1 MSHPGPSAAVI
12 VLSEDERA
20 ELVRRAGGPGG
31 WPPDGVVR
39 DMRYGGPPGHPVL
52 RPAVPRR
59 LQRPGQR
66 VEDATGR
73 LSVSETTARA
83 TAAAAGWSAARTVT
97 MLMIWLAVCAL
108 TMLAA
113 LADAACPAATANP
126 AGSAGSPPSL
136 STVTVTS

>member
-1 MSHPGPSAAVI
+1 VKPSG
-12 VLSEDERA
+12 RA
-20 ELVRRAGGPGG
+20 GG

-126 AGSAGSPPSL
+126 AGSAGSPAVP
-136 STVTVTS
+136 VDGDGNVVAAG